1 MLLNLRVPV
10 YGLPKSHLRY
20 LLNGSLKLHGISLRE
35 ASVCTF
41 RRHKIE
47 LFHHIWPCSVL
58 LNNCIIFTAALLS
71 RYTSNNI
78 IYFTLAYRFSM
89 DIPDLSSEEGLD
101 FLDKYLKDKSY
112 CFGFSPSKADS
123 LIWEEL
129 KKAPGEKYENLLR
142 WYRHISSYGSER
154 NVFPN
159 SDIELRFIKREKE
172 AVKPS
177 EVNR

>member
-1 MLLNLRVPV
+1 
-10 YGLPKSHLRY
+10 
-20 LLNGSLKLHGISLRE
+20 
-35 ASVCTF
+35 
-41 RRHKIE
+41 
-47 LFHHIWPCSVL
+47 
-58 LNNCIIFTAALLS
+58 
-71 RYTSNNI
+71 
-78 IYFTLAYRFSM
+78 M

-129 KKAPGEKYENLLR
+129 KKAPCEKYENLLR

-154 NVFPN
+154 KVFPN
-159 SDIELRFIKREKE
+159 SDIELRFIKKEKE

-177 EVNR
+177 EVKW